1 MDELEIAD
9 YEILQRVFRTF
20 VAPQTERKPNE
31 STEEYRERMKKEVE
45 TWELKR
51 QYLQV
56 LRKLRKAIV
65 GDD

>member
-1 MDELEIAD
+1 MDDLDIAD

-20 VAPQTERKPNE
+20 VAPQTERKHNE
-31 STEEYRERMKKEVE
+31 TLEEYRERMKMDVE

-51 QYLQV
+51 QYLAV

-65 GDD
+65 GD